1 MTTDDELDRI
11 LGSAEQDVVPSSG
24 FTRSVMEAVHREA
37 SIPPPIPFPWKRAL
51 PGVAAGALALVWI
64 FVVAVKQVGSAPAGP
79 PLAVTMPPVPVPI
92 LEAGGWS
99 LLALLVA
106 FASVKL
112 SMRLVSGSA

>member
-1 MTTDDELDRI
+1 MTPDDELDRI
-11 LGSAEQDVVPSSG
+11 LGSAQQDVVPSSG
-24 FTRSVMEAVHREA
+24 FTRSVMEAVQREA
-37 SIPPPIPFPWKRAL
+37 LVPPPIPFPWKRAL
-51 PGVAAGALALVWI
+51 PGMAAAAFALVW
-64 FVVAVKQVGSAPAGP
+64 VVVEAIKQVGSAPAAP
-79 PLAVTMPPVPVPI
+79 VFAVTMPLTLMPI